1 MISAERVH
9 YKRNFLISLIISET
23 IIIFTFV
30 FFPVMQRERIE
41 TIINE
46 QIFFS
51 DIVPPTRQNVKKII
65 PPKRPVIPII
75 SEEIDAFDLLEDI
88 KITVAALT
96 ESEQIESKNE
106 NVNTGFP
113 DVVPRLSLEVLPD
126 NKDGQLN
133 GRLSLSIKISKKGNV
148 IGHKILL
155 NSLDCE
161 GCIDKVISAVYKSK
175 WEPAVRNGVEAEYWV
190 QKSYIFN

>member
-1 MISAERVH
+1 MISAERAH
-9 YKRNFLISLIISET
+9 YKRNFLISLIISEA
-23 IIIFTFV
+23 IIILTFE
-30 FFPVMQRERIE
+30 FFPVIQRERIE
-41 TIINE
+41 TLINE
-46 QIFFS
+46 QIIFS

-65 PPKRPVIPII
+65 SPKRPPIRQI
-75 SEEIDAFDLLEDI
+75 SEEIDAFDLLEDV

-96 ESEQIESKNE
+96 ETEPVESKIE
-106 NVNTGFP
+106 NVHTGLL

-133 GRLSLSIKISKKGNV
+133 GRLSLSIKISKMGNV